1 VTLVHRFQ
9 RDRFDLRSIT
19 RRTKRFITAIHTSR
33 IAVTVAAEKLTRIK
47 LARIGSNQASN
58 LTLFIVLYQIRE
70 RFEVDSFIHDFECH
84 PQRRNDPEQG
94 VDRHVFTGF
103 QVNNRFAIAL
113 GFVRQLL
120 LAIAF
125 STAQQA
131 YSLAEGWGIQNQHN
145 VTYIGLLHVEV

>member
-1 VTLVHRFQ
+1 MLGHPALDLVRQKSFWHVHIEYWMQ
-9 RDRFDLRSIT
+9 HVADSPDSPCGVM
-19 RRTKRFITAIHTSR
+19 TS
-33 IAVTVAAEKLTRIK
+33 
-47 LARIGSNQASN
+47 SN
-58 LTLFIVLYQIRE
+58 LTLLIVLYQIRE

-84 PQRRNDPEQG
+84 SQRRNDPEQG

-103 QVNNRFAIAL
+103 QVNNRFTIAL

-145 VTYIGLLHVEV
+145 VTYIGLLQIKG

>member
-1 VTLVHRFQ
+1 M
-9 RDRFDLRSIT
+9 
-19 RRTKRFITAIHTSR
+19 TS
-33 IAVTVAAEKLTRIK
+33 
-47 LARIGSNQASN
+47 SN
-58 LTLFIVLYQIRE
+58 LTLLIVLYQIRE

-120 LAIAF
+120 LAITF

-145 VTYIGLLHVEV
+145 VTYIGLLQVESLLCPLCWTFQAPYVWKNSQALKNPPLGGFFNAIQTPKA